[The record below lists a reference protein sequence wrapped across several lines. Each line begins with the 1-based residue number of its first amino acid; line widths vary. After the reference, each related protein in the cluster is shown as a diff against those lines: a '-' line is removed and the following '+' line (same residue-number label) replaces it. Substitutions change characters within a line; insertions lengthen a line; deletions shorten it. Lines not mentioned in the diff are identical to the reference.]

1 LEYESEESKW
11 LQRRA
16 KEGRSCRGFF
26 SLRCERTG
34 KYVCAGNEGHVTANR
49 SEQRD
54 WELFKFDGTKD
65 TWGRILCNRDSK
77 YWYTKKDGAIHHK
90 DHVGQYLFVPC
101 TMSITNGVF
110 KPVATLQNATTVM
123 GKQTFTLKVGFS
135 STVAQTTSLKV
146 AAGFIIEK
154 VFKEDIEM
162 THSMTTSKTH
172 SKEEAITIEVPVPPG
187 KQVVI
192 LQETADAQAGFS
204 YLTGHYRLQE
214 QPLC

>member
-1 LEYESEESKW
+1 
-11 LQRRA
+11 
-16 KEGRSCRGFF
+16 
-26 SLRCERTG
+26 
-34 KYVCAGNEGHVTANR
+34 
-49 SEQRD
+49 
-54 WELFKFDGTKD
+54 
-65 TWGRILCNRDSK
+65 
-77 YWYTKKDGAIHHK
+77 
-90 DHVGQYLFVPC
+90 
-101 TMSITNGVF
+101 
-110 KPVATLQNATTVM
+110 M

-192 LQETADAQAGFS
+192 LQETAYAQAGFS